1 MSLAL
6 DRPEFAPPPQR
17 GTPRAVVLALIAH
30 ALLIAALTWGVRWK
44 SEGDDDA
51 VEAELWSPTQQVAAP
66 RIANPP
72 PAPEPTPAPPPPPPP
87 PPPPQAVRPDPT
99 PAPKAPDIALE
110 REKKLREE
118 KEQREREQ
126 EQQRQQEKKR
136 QEAQAKK
143 EKDQL
148 EAKKREEER
157 QKELQQQKQAEQQK
171 LAEQKKRDDAKKLE
185 QQKAQLDK
193 DRQDN
198 LRRLMGQAGSTAEQT
213 TGPRSGKGAGSGGPS
228 AGYFGRVAALI
239 KRNVV
244 FDPNSIS
251 DNPAAEIQIQTSPDG
266 TIVGTPRLV
275 KSSGNAAWD
284 DAALRAVQKTEVM
297 PRDVDGRVPSPFP
310 IISVRPKSQ

>member
-1 MSLAL
+1 
-6 DRPEFAPPPQR
+6 
-17 GTPRAVVLALIAH
+17 
-30 ALLIAALTWGVRWK
+30 
-44 SEGDDDA
+44 
-51 VEAELWSPTQQVAAP
+51 
-66 RIANPP
+66 
-72 PAPEPTPAPPPPPPP
+72 PPP

-148 EAKKREEER
+148 EAKKREEDR